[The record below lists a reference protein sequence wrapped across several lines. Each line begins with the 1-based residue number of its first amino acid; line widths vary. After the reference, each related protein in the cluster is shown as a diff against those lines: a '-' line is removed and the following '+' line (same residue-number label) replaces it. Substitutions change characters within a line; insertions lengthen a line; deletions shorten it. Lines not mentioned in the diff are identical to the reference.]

1 MHEIVQISKFAQLC
15 ARYNNRAGYVAAANL
30 VFCLCQ
36 SIAYLAQKDYRRGL
50 YFFFAFC
57 ITATVVL

>member
-1 MHEIVQISKFAQLC
+1 MVSK
-15 ARYNNRAGYVAAANL
+15 YNNPASYIGFANL
-30 VFCLCQ
+30 AFCVAL
-36 SIAYLAQKDYRRGL
+36 SLAYLAQKDYRRAA

>member
-1 MHEIVQISKFAQLC
+1 MSLSK
-15 ARYNNRAGYVAAANL
+15 YNNVAGYIAFANL
-30 VFCLCQ
+30 AFALGL
-36 SIAYLAQKDYRRGL
+36 SLAYLAQRDYRRSA

>member
-1 MHEIVQISKFAQLC
+1 MFQIGRTREATVLHK
-15 ARYNNRAGYVAAANL
+15 YNNPAGYIAFANL
-30 VFCLCQ
+30 VFVLAL
-36 SIAYLAQKDYRRGL
+36 SVAYLTQKDYRRAA